1 MSENRIAHLNP
12 RSNEILAKAL
22 ELRKELLE
30 SILPD
35 DAARHIVRDLI
46 ETLMVFSSASIP
58 ERPAPPEV
66 KEFVAVVAYTTS
78 LQPVVQIA
86 HTSYISNNRASDLG
100 MAYGIVSAF
109 AQYFGT
115 HILIKHTHQDD
126 VERALRDFYQVVEAH
141 VAQFRQSEERQNG

>member
-12 RSNEILAKAL
+12 RPNEMLAKAL

-30 SILPD
+30 TGLPD
-35 DAARHIVRDLI
+35 DATRHVVRDLI
-46 ETLMVFSSASIP
+46 ETLMVLSSASIP

-66 KEFVAVVAYTTS
+66 KEFVAVVAYNTS
-78 LQPVVQIA
+78 RQPVVQIA
-86 HTSYISNNRASDLG
+86 HTSYVANNRASDLG

-115 HILIKHTHQDD
+115 SILVRHTHPDD
-126 VERALRDFYQVVEAH
+126 MERALKDFYQLIEAH
-141 VAQFRQSEERQNG
+141 VAQFRQSEEKQNG